1 MKITIETEAADGL
14 VLNWTGADKDRAEAI
29 KQVDRRALF
38 KALKCEVE
46 FRIDLEREHL
56 KDEHA
61 DK

>member
-1 MKITIETEAADGL
+1 MKITIETEAADEL

-38 KALKCEVE
+38 QALKGEVE
-46 FRIDLEREHL
+46 FRIDWDREQL
-56 KDEHA
+56 KDELA

>member
-1 MKITIETEAADGL
+1 MKITIETEAEDRI
-14 VLNWTGADKDRAEAI
+14 VLDRTGADKDRWEAI
-29 KQVDRRALF
+29 GRLVPRELF
-38 KALKCEVE
+38 QAMKVEVE

>member
-1 MKITIETEAADGL
+1 MKITIETEAADEL
-14 VLNWTGADKDRAEAI
+14 VLNWTGAEKDRADAI

-38 KALKCEVE
+38 QALKGEVE

-61 DK
+61 AE